1 MVFSGPRNAT
11 FSLEICPLDLF
22 FPQLHGSVPLTS
34 VRVITKGQ
42 TIIRCVLD
50 YLYVRVWNITIFFK
64 LGFSSFD
71 YNLVLIFVISGENIH
86 LKILVPSIAAG
97 AIIGKGGETIAQVQK
112 DAGARVKM
120 SKAND
125 FYPGMWPFLL
135 ACEQTIQLP
144 SLYIAGIFCVLGC
157 HKPFHIFILSFF
169 HSFQWWKRPLMC
181 S

>member
-1 MVFSGPRNAT
+1 MCAGL
-11 FSLEICPLDLF
+11 SLC
-22 FPQLHGSVPLTS
+22 T
-34 VRVITKGQ
+34 
-42 TIIRCVLD
+42 CVE
-50 YLYVRVWNITIFFK
+50 YHNIFFK

-125 FYPGMWPFLL
+125 FYPGM
-135 ACEQTIQLP
+135 
-144 SLYIAGIFCVLGC
+144 
-157 HKPFHIFILSFF
+157 
-169 HSFQWWKRPLMC
+169 
-181 S
+181 